1 MKKYSLAFTLI
12 ELMIVVAIIA
22 VLAAIA
28 YPSYTQ
34 YKIRTN
40 RADVQS
46 EMMNIA
52 QRLQSYYVI
61 NHNYTS
67 ATLDNGTT
75 SKDYPISNP
84 VYRVTLVPSGQTY
97 TLTAEPISGT
107 VQAGNGNVI
116 LDSQGRKCWT
126 KTTTACVP
134 SATSNWDGK

>member
-1 MKKYSLAFTLI
+1 MKRYEGFTLI

-22 VLAAIA
+22 ILAAIP

-46 EMMNIA
+46 EMMQTA

-67 ATLDNGTT
+67 ATLNNGLTT
-75 SKDYPISNP
+75 KDYPASNP
-84 VYRVTLVPSGQTY
+84 IYTIALVTNSQTW
-97 TLTAEPISGT
+97 TLTATPKTNTI
-107 VQAGNGNVI
+107 QAGNGIVLLNS
-116 LDSQGRKCWT
+116 DGQKCWT
-126 KTTTACVP
+126 KGQSCTTST
-134 SATSNWDGK
+134 TSNWDGK

>member
-1 MKKYSLAFTLI
+1 MHQNKGFTLI

-67 ATLDNGTT
+67 ATLDNGTI

-84 VYRVTLVPSGQTY
+84 VYSITLVSNDQTY
-97 TLTAEPISGT
+97 TLTAEPKSGT

-134 SATSNWDGK
+134 SATSNWDGR

>member
-1 MKKYSLAFTLI
+1 MKKYSLGFTLI

-97 TLTAEPISGT
+97 TLTAETISGT

>member
-1 MKKYSLAFTLI
+1 MKKYEGFTLI

-22 VLAAIA
+22 ILAAIA

-46 EMMNIA
+46 EMMQTA

-67 ATLDNGTT
+67 ATLNNG
-75 SKDYPISNP
+75 
-84 VYRVTLVPSGQTY
+84 
-97 TLTAEPISGT
+97 LT
-107 VQAGNGNVI
+107 
-116 LDSQGRKCWT
+116 
-126 KTTTACVP
+126 
-134 SATSNWDGK
+134 

>member
-1 MKKYSLAFTLI
+1 MHQNKGFTLI

-84 VYRVTLVPSGQTY
+84 VYSITLVSDDQTY
-97 TLTAEPISGT
+97 TLTAEPKSGT

-126 KTTTACVP
+126 KTTIACVP
-134 SATSNWDGK
+134 SATSNWDGR

>member
-1 MKKYSLAFTLI
+1 MKKYEGFTLI

-22 VLAAIA
+22 ILAAIA

-46 EMMNIA
+46 EMMQTA

-67 ATLDNGTT
+67 ATLNNGLTT
-75 SKDYPISNP
+75 KDYPASNP
-84 VYRVTLVPSGQTY
+84 IYIIALVTNSQTW
-97 TLTAEPISGT
+97 TLTATPKTNTI
-107 VQAGNGNVI
+107 QAGNGTVLLNS
-116 LDSQGRKCWT
+116 DGQKCWT
-126 KTTTACVP
+126 KGQSCTTST
-134 SATSNWDGK
+134 TSNWDGK

>member
-1 MKKYSLAFTLI
+1 MKKYSLGFTLI